1 MLFLIDECAKI
12 LHCHP
17 KSLRDQIHHPSKRA
31 LLVSKLKGRKVR
43 TLYSDRNGFRK
54 TFTING
60 LTYKGAHCTMAYG
73 ALSRPF
79 NVSVAAH
86 FYSRHRIRLQY
97 PYLQCVI
104 EHFPRRCEDRFYPLE
119 LLEFVD
125 EKEEDYIGFNLMIN
139 HSILKFPINYKLI
152 KKQVI
157 QTRIW
162 MILYILKMISMRW
175 KGGKPTHTHILHT
188 HT

>member
-17 KSLRDQIHHPSKRA
+17 KSLRDNILHPSKRA

-54 TFTING
+54 TFTIHG

-125 EKEEDYIGFNLMIN
+125 EKVEDYIGFQLDDKPLY
-139 HSILKFPINYKLI
+139 SEVSDKLQI
-152 KKQVI
+152 
-157 QTRIW
+157 
-162 MILYILKMISMRW
+162 
-175 KGGKPTHTHILHT
+175 GKETTSDSDKNIDDTLHFEDDFDEMEGW
-188 HT
+188 

>member
-1 MLFLIDECAKI
+1 MLYLIDECAKI
-12 LHCHP
+12 LQCHP
-17 KSLRDQIHHPSKRA
+17 KSLRDNLHHPSKRA
-31 LLVSKLKGRKVR
+31 LLISKLKGRKVR

-54 TFTING
+54 TFTIYD
-60 LTYKGAHCTMAYG
+60 LTYKGAHCTLAYG

-125 EKEEDYIGFNLMIN
+125 EKVEDYIGFQIDDKPLYTKV
-139 HSILKFPINYKLI
+139 SEKLQI
-152 KKQVI
+152 DKETSDSDKNTDDPLI
-157 QTRIW
+157 FTDDFDEIEGW
-162 MILYILKMISMRW
+162 
-175 KGGKPTHTHILHT
+175 
-188 HT
+188 